1 MIRTVGQP
9 DGSPRDVPRL
19 SPSPAD
25 DAPIRVRSADG
36 VEADLVLTRPR
47 DARAGLFWL
56 PALGVAA
63 RHYAGLAEALAAQDI
78 AVARHEWRGHGSS
91 SVRASRRC
99 DWSYRELLDFDIPA
113 ALLAASEAAPGLRW
127 SIGGHSLGAQ
137 LAMLTWL
144 RRPTDLLGLAA
155 VAGGVPWWRHFGGM
169 RAPAFR
175 AVLAALPLVTAAM
188 GYFPGR
194 RLGFGGREA
203 RGVMRDWAASAV
215 TGRYAHAGDRASPS
229 ATWRPVLGIG
239 LARDGLVPRSAL
251 EDLLARTGSSAAT
264 VAVLDARDLA
274 GVTPD
279 HFSWMR
285 RPEPL
290 AHRLA
295 AWLHTASESA

>member
-1 MIRTVGQP
+1 MTLSFDPPAGAP
-9 DGSPRDVPRL
+9 SGDPRVT
-19 SPSPAD
+19 PSLAR
-25 DAPIRVRSADG
+25 DASVRVRSADG
-36 VEADLVLTRPR
+36 VEADLALTLPR
-47 DARAGLFWL
+47 DAKVGLFWL

-63 RHYAGLAEALAAQDI
+63 RHYAGFADALAVRGI

-99 DWSYRELLDFDIPA
+99 DWSYRELLDLDVPA
-113 ALLAASEAAPGLRW
+113 ALHAANEAAPGVRW
-127 SIGGHSLGAQ
+127 AIGGHSLGAQ

-144 RRPTDLLGLAA
+144 RRPSDLHGLAV
-155 VAGGVPWWRHFGGM
+155 VAGGVPWWRHFRG
-169 RAPAFR
+169 AQALAFR
-175 AVLAALPLVTAAM
+175 AVLAMLPLLTAAA
-188 GYFPGR
+188 GHFPGR

-215 TGRYAHAGDRASPS
+215 TGRYASADDRPAPAASS
-229 ATWRPVLGIG
+229 RPVLGIG
-239 LARDGLVPRSAL
+239 FERDGLVPRSAL
-251 EDLLARTGSSAAT
+251 EDLLARTGSPVPT
-264 VAVLDARDLA
+264 VAVLGAHDLA

-295 AWLHTASESA
+295 AWLHTASEFV

>member
-1 MIRTVGQP
+1 LIRTVDP
-9 DGSPRDVPRL
+9 SDR
-19 SPSPAD
+19 SPSGDPCFTPPPD
-25 DAPIRVRSADG
+25 DASIRIRSADG
-36 VEADLVLTRPR
+36 VEADLALTRPR
-47 DARAGLFWL
+47 DATAGLFWL

-63 RHYAGLAEALAAQDI
+63 RHYAGLAEALAAQGI

-99 DWSYRELLDFDIPA
+99 DWSYRELLEFDVPA
-113 ALLAASEAAPGLRW
+113 ALQVASAATPGLRW

-144 RRPTDLLGLAA
+144 RRPSDLHGLAV
-155 VAGGVPWWRHFGGM
+155 VAGGVPWWRHFGGV

-175 AVLAALPLVTAAM
+175 AVLAALPLVTAAV

-215 TGRYAHAGDRASPS
+215 TGRYAQVSDVALPA
-229 ATWRPVLGIG
+229 ATTRPVLGIG
-239 LARDGLVPRSAL
+239 FARDGLVPRAAL
-251 EDLLARTGSSAAT
+251 EDLLERTGSAAAT
-264 VAVLDARDLA
+264 AAVLDAHDL

-290 AHRLA
+290 AHRLST
-295 AWLHTASESA
+295 WLHTAAEPV

>member
-1 MIRTVGQP
+1 MRPAAVDASIR
-9 DGSPRDVPRL
+9 
-19 SPSPAD
+19 
-25 DAPIRVRSADG
+25 IRSADG
-36 VEADLVLTRPR
+36 VEADLALALPR
-47 DARAGLFWL
+47 DAKAGLFWL

-63 RHYAGLAEALAAQDI
+63 RHYAGLAEALAAHGI

-113 ALLAASEAAPGLRW
+113 GLHAASEAAPGLRW

-144 RRPTDLLGLAA
+144 RRRSDLRGLAV
-155 VAGGVPWWRHFGGM
+155 VAGGVPWWRHFGGA

-175 AVLAALPLVTAAM
+175 AVLAALPLVTATV

-215 TGRYAHAGDRASPS
+215 TGRYAHAGDRAAADAP
-229 ATWRPVLGIG
+229 TRPVLGIG
-239 LARDGLVPRSAL
+239 FARDGLVPRSAL
-251 EDLLARTGSSAAT
+251 EDLLAQTGSSAAT
-264 VAVLDARDLA
+264 VAVLDTGDLA

-285 RPEPL
+285 RPGPL
-290 AHRLA
+290 AHRLST
-295 AWLHTASESA
+295 WLHTASEST

>member
-1 MIRTVGQP
+1 MTRITAQP
-9 DGSPRDVPRL
+9 DGSPFDDP
-19 SPSPAD
+19 PSLH
-25 DAPIRVRSADG
+25 DASIRIRSADG
-36 VEADLVLTRPR
+36 VEADLALSLPHAATT
-47 DARAGLFWL
+47 GLFWL

-63 RHYAGLAEALAAQDI
+63 RHYAALAEALAAHGI
-78 AVARHEWRGHGSS
+78 ATARHEWRGHGSS

-113 ALLAASEAAPGLRW
+113 GLHAARAAAPGLHW

-144 RRPTDLLGLAA
+144 RRPSDLHGLAV
-155 VAGGVPWWRHFGGM
+155 VAGGVPWWRHFAGA

-175 AVLAALPLVTAAM
+175 AVLAALPLVTAAA

-215 TGRYAHAGDRASPS
+215 TGRYAHAGDRAAS
-229 ATWRPVLGIG
+229 AAPTRPVLGIG
-239 LARDGLVPRSAL
+239 FARDGLVPRSAL
-251 EDLLARTGSSAAT
+251 EDLLALTGSAAAT
-264 VAVLDARDLA
+264 VAVLDAHDL
-274 GVTPD
+274 GVMPD

-285 RPEPL
+285 RPGPL
-290 AHRLA
+290 AHRLST
-295 AWLHTASESA
+295 WLHTASESA